1 MRKKAFTL
9 IELLVVIAIIAL
21 LLSIVMPALQKVK
34 KTARTVICRNNQK
47 QLGMGY
53 ALCLEENNQRMF
65 KYESSKNWI
74 EYIGEQIG
82 NTDEARYCPETAG
95 KADSQLTQ
103 AAVSDSALDGDTK
116 LPWVW
121 KDTPT
126 EYDAGSYC
134 FNGWLYSEIVSVP
147 EGMMP
152 SVETSKYYRSMCDVR
167 VPYQTPLFVD
177 GNKEDTWARNTD
189 SPDGVDYSV
198 GGSSGIRR
206 LLLDRHDMKVNVCFF
221 DGSVEI
227 YEMEKLWTFKW
238 HKNAE
243 ANLAVVLP

>member
-147 EGMMP
+147 
-152 SVETSKYYRSMCDVR
+152 
-167 VPYQTPLFVD
+167 YQTPLFVD